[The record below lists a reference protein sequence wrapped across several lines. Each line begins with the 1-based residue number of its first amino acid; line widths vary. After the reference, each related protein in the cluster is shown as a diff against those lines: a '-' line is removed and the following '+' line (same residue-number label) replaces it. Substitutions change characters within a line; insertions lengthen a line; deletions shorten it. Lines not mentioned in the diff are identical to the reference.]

1 MRLTIPNQLTI
12 LRILLTPIFVF
23 LFLKETSFEQL
34 SASLVFL
41 IASLT
46 DLYDGWYARKFGV
59 ISRWGQFMDPLADK
73 IVVTSALITFAIL
86 DYVFLWMVWII
97 IIRDIIVTFN
107 RTYALYIGRP
117 IITNSIAKW
126 KTAAQMATIF
136 LILIYLNWWNFFHHG
151 NQFYHAQYFD
161 AIGLAMIL
169 VTVLTVISGIIY
181 IIENRDFILNI
192 LRNLLRLWRALRSP
206 LNASIRRLI
215 LSATSIFK
223 SNPEAKRFHSWL
235 KFFSKL
241 FSYWDQL

>member
-23 LFLKETSFEQL
+23 LLLKKTSFEQL

-46 DLYDGWYARKFGV
+46 DWYDGWYARKFGV

-86 DYVFLWMVWII
+86 DYVFWWMVWII
-97 IIRDIIVTFN
+97 IIRDIIITFN
-107 RTYALYIGRP
+107 RIYALYIGRP
-117 IITNSIAKW
+117 IITHSIAKW

-136 LILIYLNWWNFFHHG
+136 LILIYMNWRNFFPSG
-151 NQFYHAQYFD
+151 SQTYHAQYFD
-161 AIGLAMIL
+161 VVGISMMIVTFL
-169 VTVLTVISGIIY
+169 TVLSGVIY

-192 LRNLLRLWRALRSP
+192 LRNLLRL
-206 LNASIRRLI
+206 
-215 LSATSIFK
+215 
-223 SNPEAKRFHSWL
+223 
-235 KFFSKL
+235 
-241 FSYWDQL
+241 